1 MTDLSRLRELL
12 RGAKGAG
19 GTPTPVTPRPSVD
32 LEAFAAALG
41 GTLEEGPSGPCPVVR
56 WWCGGPDGDAPY
68 GGKLAA
74 ASNAVS
80 TEGLRALCGRG
91 REGEPSWSGPDPRD
105 GLVFFDLETT
115 GLSGGSGTV
124 AFVVGFGCFVGAR
137 FHVWQFVLPSFASE
151 RRLLAAV
158 TAAVA
163 RAHTLVTFNGKSFD
177 VPFMEMRWLYQ
188 RLETPLPALRHLDLL
203 HPARRLWGPET
214 GGLGGLEDRVLGF
227 RRDDDV
233 PGFEIPARYF
243 EYLRSG
249 DARPLRGVLAHN
261 QLDLVSLGVLTGM
274 ACDVV
279 DRGAQAASSGRQSL
293 GLGRLYERG
302 GREADAPGCYERA
315 VALTSGAGGTG
326 VRGMGVR
333 GMMEFNA
340 LAVRAESLYRLALA
354 CRRQHRHSDA
364 ARYWQALIDL
374 GRRPAGVFEREALR
388 ALAVHHE
395 HRLKD
400 TDGALNFAR
409 RAYAVEYTAGRRRE
423 VQRRLT
429 RLERRLANQ
438 AETAASS
445 PGRPLAP
452 QYSLD

>member
-12 RGAKGAG
+12 RGAKDAG
-19 GTPTPVTPRPSVD
+19 GTPTSATPRPSVD

-68 GGKLAA
+68 GGQLAA
-74 ASNAVS
+74 ASSAVS

-91 REGEPSWSGPDPRD
+91 HEGEPSWSGPDPRD

-214 GGLGGLEDRVLGF
+214 GGLGGLEERVLGF

-243 EYLRSG
+243 QYLRSG

-261 QLDLVSLGVLTGM
+261 LLDLVSLGVLTGM

-279 DRGAQAASSGRQSL
+279 DRGAQAAGSGRQSL

-315 VALTSGAGGTG
+315 VALTSGARGTGAGGT
-326 VRGMGVR
+326 
-333 GMMEFNA
+333 MEFDA
-340 LAVRAESLYRLALA
+340 LAVRAEALYRLALA

-364 ARYWQALIDL
+364 ARYWQTLIDL

-409 RAYAVEYTAGRRRE
+409 RAYAVEYTAGRRRDVE
-423 VQRRLT
+423 RRLT

-438 AETAASS
+438 AGTAASS

>member
-12 RGAKGAG
+12 RGGKDAGA
-19 GTPTPVTPRPSVD
+19 TSTQAAAPRPSLD

-41 GTLEEGPSGPCPVVR
+41 GALEEGPSGPCPVVR
-56 WWCGGPDGDAPY
+56 WWCGGPVGDAPY
-68 GGKLAA
+68 GGQLEA
-74 ASNAVS
+74 ASRAVS
-80 TEGLRALCGRG
+80 PEGLRTLCGRG
-91 REGEPSWSGPDPRD
+91 SEGEPPWSGSDPRD

-124 AFVVGFGCFVGAR
+124 AFVVGFGCFVGTR

-233 PGFEIPARYF
+233 PGFEIPALYF

-249 DARPLRGVLAHN
+249 DARSLRGVIAHN

-274 ACDVV
+274 ACDIV
-279 DRGAQAASSGRQSL
+279 DRGAQAAATGLQSL
-293 GLGRLYERG
+293 GLGRVYERG
-302 GREADAPGCYERA
+302 GREADAPRCYERA
-315 VALTSGAGGTG
+315 VALTSGARGT
-326 VRGMGVR
+326 
-333 GMMEFNA
+333 MECDA
-340 LAVRAESLYRLALA
+340 VAVRAEALYRLALA
-354 CRRQHRHSDA
+354 CRRQRRHSDA
-364 ARYWQALIDL
+364 ARYWQALVDL
-374 GRRPAGVFEREALR
+374 GRRPAGGFEREALR

-400 TDGALNFAR
+400 TDGALHFAR
-409 RAYAVEYTAGRRRE
+409 RAHAVEYRAGRRRE
-423 VQRRLT
+423 VERRLT
-429 RLERRLANQ
+429 RLERRVANQ
-438 AETAASS
+438 EGTAASS
-445 PGRPLAP
+445 PWGRSPPRL
-452 QYSLD
+452 SVD

>member
-1 MTDLSRLRELL
+1 MTDLSRLRDVL
-12 RGAKGAG
+12 RGSKRPGT
-19 GTPTPVTPRPSVD
+19 TPTLASPTPSVD
-32 LEAFAAALG
+32 LSAFAAVLG
-41 GTLEEGPSGPCPVVR
+41 GALEDGPSGPCPVVR
-56 WWCGGPDGDAPY
+56 WWCGGEAGDAPY
-68 GGKLAA
+68 GDQLRA
-74 ASNAVS
+74 ASSAIS
-80 TEGLRALCGRG
+80 AEGLRLLCGHG
-91 REGEPSWSGPDPRD
+91 HEGAPPWSDPDPTA

-188 RLETPLPALRHLDLL
+188 RLETPLPALRHVDLL
-203 HPARRLWGPET
+203 HSARRLWGPET
-214 GGLGGLEDRVLGF
+214 GGLGGLEQRVLGF

-243 EYLRSG
+243 DYLRSG
-249 DARPLRGVLAHN
+249 DPRPLRGVLTHN

-274 ACDVV
+274 ACDLV
-279 DRGAQAASSGRQSL
+279 DRGAQATASARQSV

-302 GREADAPGCYERA
+302 GRATEAPACYERA
-315 VALTSGAGGTG
+315 VGLTSGARRTS
-326 VRGMGVR
+326 
-333 GMMEFNA
+333 EFDA
-340 LAVRAESLYRLALA
+340 VAVRAEALYRLALA
-354 CRRQHRHSDA
+354 CRRQRRHGDA
-364 ARYWQALIDL
+364 ARYWQTLIGL
-374 GRRPAGVFEREALR
+374 GRRPGGMFEREALR

-400 TDGALNFAR
+400 PDGALTFAR
-409 RAYAVEYTAGRRRE
+409 RAYAVEHTAGRRRD

-429 RLERRLANQ
+429 RLERRLADE
-438 AETAASS
+438 AGLAASS
-445 PGRPLAP
+445 PGGPLAP
-452 QYSLD
+452 RYSLD

>member
-1 MTDLSRLRELL
+1 MTDLSRLRDLL

-19 GTPTPVTPRPSVD
+19 GTPTPATPRPSVD

-68 GGKLAA
+68 GGQLAT
-74 ASNAVS
+74 ASSAVS

-91 REGEPSWSGPDPRD
+91 PGGEPSWSGPDQRD

-279 DRGAQAASSGRQSL
+279 DRGAQAAGSGRQSL

-315 VALTSGAGGTG
+315 VALTSGA
-326 VRGMGVR
+326 RGMGAD
-333 GMMEFNA
+333 GTMEFGA

-354 CRRQHRHSDA
+354 CRRQHRHGDA

-374 GRRPAGVFEREALR
+374 GRRPGGVFEREALR

-400 TDGALNFAR
+400 TDGALDFAR
-409 RAYAVEYTAGRRRE
+409 RAYAVEYTAGRRRDVE
-423 VQRRLT
+423 RRLT

-438 AETAASS
+438 AAKAASS

>member
-326 VRGMGVR
+326 VRGM
-333 GMMEFNA
+333 MEFNA

>member
-1 MTDLSRLRELL
+1 MTDLSRLRDLL

-19 GTPTPVTPRPSVD
+19 GTPTPATPRPSVD

-68 GGKLAA
+68 GGQLAT
-74 ASNAVS
+74 ASSAVS

-91 REGEPSWSGPDPRD
+91 PGGEPSWSGSDQRD

-279 DRGAQAASSGRQSL
+279 DRGAQAAGSGRQSL

-315 VALTSGAGGTG
+315 VALTSGARGTG
-326 VRGMGVR
+326 ARGMGAD
-333 GMMEFNA
+333 GTMEFGA

-354 CRRQHRHSDA
+354 CRRQHRHGDA

-374 GRRPAGVFEREALR
+374 GRRPGGVFEREALR

-400 TDGALNFAR
+400 TDGALDFAR
-409 RAYAVEYTAGRRRE
+409 RAYAVEYTAGRRRDVE
-423 VQRRLT
+423 RRLT

-438 AETAASS
+438 AAKAASS